1 MAILKQS
8 FDPAEITLTDLINR
22 YGQSLKSGKLSGMDA
37 PEFKPFMNR
46 PAIEFFES
54 SREPNNPLQQYFDNA
69 AKRGV
74 QEGSLNTTYSAVKNL
89 EANVKHQLKLL
100 QRMGDYADDT
110 NGFPSLLD
118 TVVKP
123 VKGAARSKKLKINPS
138 KYGELKVKL
147 LEWAKN
153 NPKDEAVVRAI
164 LTQMYTGFRPK
175 EIMGMPMSG
184 TIRSADEGSASKGLF
199 LPAELA
205 KMDEAIAVPLT
216 PHVEG
221 TLNAAIEHNKTRFV
235 DKQMP
240 DLMFLTD
247 DGKKIPDGAM
257 SRILKQ
263 IEVPGILEDARTGEK
278 INFLTSAYD
287 LRRGHATYVNMLG
300 FSLQTGAEMKARAI
314 KDIGAGEEAT
324 YVAKPFGYYTP
335 EQLSPHIAL
344 HNAIDNQAAAYM
356 GVEDAKTNKNIFI
369 NPNQDSIATYRGLN
383 RTADFPAISATEIAN
398 VPSATLPQNID
409 VPLPSTGTDD
419 VDVQLKN
426 IKFKNALNKVIPKLA
441 VAGGATSLAL
451 MDPVETAVAGVTRS
465 SGAGFAASLTVQPS
479 DTTMDLPEQVSQAYN
494 IPKQEAYAMSDV
506 RLRQMLDRQ
515 AQQQR
520 QAAEQQAVV
529 AGMAPTTPVTKF
541 EEKRLEGIRSRTMDL
556 QNALESRRRL
566 DNGELSA
573 NILQ

>member
-1 MAILKQS
+1 MTILKQS
-8 FDPAEITLTDLINR
+8 FDPAEITLADLINR
-22 YGQSLKSGKLSGMDA
+22 YGQSLKSGKLKGMDA

-54 SREPNNPLQQYFDNA
+54 AREPNNPLQQYFDNA

-89 EANVKHQLKLL
+89 EKNVKHQLKLL
-100 QRMGDYADDT
+100 QRMSEYADDT

-123 VKGAARSKKLKINPS
+123 VKGPPRSKKIKINVS

-153 NPKDEAVVRAI
+153 NEKDEPVVRAI

-205 KMDEAIAVPLT
+205 KMDEAVAVPLT

-247 DGKKIPDGAM
+247 DGKKIPNGAM
-257 SRILKQ
+257 SRILSQ

-300 FSLQTGAEMKARAI
+300 YPLQTGAEMKARAI
-314 KDIGAGEEAT
+314 KDVGAGEEAT
-324 YVAKPFGYYTP
+324 YVARPFGFYTP
-335 EQLSPHIAL
+335 QQLSPHIAL

-356 GVEDAKTNKNIFI
+356 GVEGAKTDKNILL
-369 NPNQDSIATYRGLN
+369 NPNQDSISTYKGLN
-383 RTADFPAISATEIAN
+383 RSADFPVIATTEIAN
-398 VPSATLPQNID
+398 VPSVDLPQNLD
-409 VPLPSTGTDD
+409 VPLPSTGTDE

-426 IKFKNALNKVIPKLA
+426 SKFKNAFNKIDFTKLGLA
-441 VAGGATSLAL
+441 VGAGGVAL
-451 MDPVETAVAGVTRS
+451 LDPVETAVAGLTRS
-465 SGAGFAASLTVQPS
+465 SGAGFTASLTVEPS
-479 DTTMDLPEQVSQAYN
+479 DTSLDLPEQVSQVYG

-506 RLRQMLDRQ
+506 RLQQMLDRQ
-515 AQQQR
+515 TKQQR

-529 AGMAPTTPVTKF
+529 AGMAPTTPVTQF
-541 EEKRLEGIRSRTMDL
+541 EEKRFEDIRSRTMDL
-556 QNALESRRRL
+556 QNALESNRKF
-566 DNGELSA
+566 DNGQLSP
-573 NILQ
+573 LP